1 MISRTVFGKKV
12 RRDEDSPFPE
22 HRNRGAALGSGYFR
36 EDTGPGRGASEYT
49 GERWVRRLGPSTT
62 VQGLVRRRKG
72 GLDEGGL
79 TEARSSEK
87 ARSKDD

>member
-1 MISRTVFGKKV
+1 MPRPQQVISRTVFGKRKARF

-49 GERWVRRLGPSTT
+49 GERWGRTILE
-62 VQGLVRRRKG
+62 
-72 GLDEGGL
+72 D
-79 TEARSSEK
+79 
-87 ARSKDD
+87 